1 MIIKFFRI
9 VSTVHDAS
17 AKVPSGILSGN
28 INQLGDFDECL
39 NVKAPNNEFAGKY
52 CLTYVQM
59 TVPDYL
65 PKLGKI
71 RKLLHSHDAFV
82 NDFDDVSVTNIFI
95 YRCLL
100 FFFKSNYGQVQ
111 NVFCFSFEISNKLHS
126 KYMPCC
132 GYFTFVWCVLF
143 ATV

>member
-1 MIIKFFRI
+1 MFFQI
-9 VSTVHDAS
+9 VSIVHDAS

-39 NVKAPNNEFAGKY
+39 NVKAPNGEFTGKY

-82 NDFDDVSVTNIFI
+82 NDFDDVSVTNIFFI
-95 YRCLL
+95 
-100 FFFKSNYGQVQ
+100 V
-111 NVFCFSFEISNKLHS
+111 
-126 KYMPCC
+126 
-132 GYFTFVWCVLF
+132 VLF
-143 ATV
+143 IFFLNPIMVKFEMCFIFRLKFQIN